1 MNDCIW
7 KIFKSD
13 GFFGLYRGFNV
24 SVQGIIIY
32 RATYFGFYDTTRGM
46 LSDPKSTPLYMNFI
60 IAEVQIL
67 FLFLSQMYTE
77 YKRGDEYNNF
87 FFFNYASIILRR

>member
-1 MNDCIW
+1 VEREFTGINDCI
-7 KIFKSD
+7 KKVFKSD

-32 RATYFGFYDTTRGM
+32 RAAYFGLYDTTKGM

-60 IAEVQIL
+60 IAEVKRNLSSAII
-67 FLFLSQMYTE
+67 FLLC
-77 YKRGDEYNNF
+77 KCHP
-87 FFFNYASIILRR
+87 L